1 MKIVVINPNSSETMK
16 NDVRRAAEAFADGR
30 YEIEVV
36 APPEAP
42 IFIDSYE
49 DQHDSIPGMM
59 RIVKEMQDEADAF
72 VLACHG
78 DPGLDV
84 LKEISRKPV
93 VGIGEASMKL
103 ATMLGHKFSVLTTSR
118 RSIGGKEA
126 VINHYHLT
134 DSMASV
140 CAPTKDDPA
149 DDEMEAAYLE
159 AAHIAMERDNAE
171 VLVLGCAGLVG
182 LDEKL
187 MEKVPVPVV
196 DGVKCALTLAEGF
209 ARMHLTISKI
219 GRYYGK
225 TNA

>member
-1 MKIVVINPNSSETMK
+1 MKIVVINPNSSERMK
-16 NDVRRAAEAFADGR
+16 NDVRRAAEAFAGGR

-49 DQHDSIPGMM
+49 DQHESIPGMM
-59 RIVKEMQDEADAF
+59 RMMQDEADAF

-78 DPGLDV
+78 DPGIDV

-134 DSMASV
+134 NSMASV
-140 CAPTKDDPA
+140 CAPAKDDPP
-149 DDEMEAAYLE
+149 DDEMEEAYLE
-159 AAHIAMERDNAE
+159 AAHIAIERDYAE

-182 LDEKL
+182 LDERL
-187 MEKVPVPVV
+187 MEKVPVPVI

-209 ARMHLTISKI
+209 ARMHLNISKI
-219 GRYYGK
+219 GRYYGRS
-225 TNA
+225 NS